1 MKPADIDV
9 IEDEATEREIPR
21 IRQKRGKQMSE
32 LDYAREYEGAVT
44 TETRAV
50 QWWNC
55 PDCLERILW
64 QSPMTKA
71 ERIYHHYRVGH
82 KEGGSLVAP
91 QPEPDT
97 GGEWLSNLVAELPK
111 RHRDDDGAMQSAC
124 GEYNC
129 PCHYDLPRAVA
140 SAALV
145 PQLTDILRLVQR
157 LLTNQKTCEQALC
170 ASCNHARQTVLESV
184 DIALALVK
192 GRE

>member
-1 MKPADIDV
+1 
-9 IEDEATEREIPR
+9 
-21 IRQKRGKQMSE
+21 MSE

-50 QWWNC
+50 QRWDC
-55 PDCLERILW
+55 PDCMEGILW
-64 QSPMTKA
+64 QPPMTKA

-82 KEGGSLVAP
+82 KEGGSLIAP
-91 QPEPDT
+91 QPEPDA
-97 GGEWLSNLVAELPK
+97 GGEWLSNLVAELPE

-145 PQLTDILRLVQR
+145 PKLVEALRSAFSVIELVS
-157 LLTNQKTCEQALC
+157 LGHVAKNGPEVTQAS
-170 ASCNHARQTVLESV
+170 AQV
-184 DIALALVK
+184 DAALALMK